1 MELKLFKAEDYE
13 YFSWL
18 LISLLF
24 LIFCFKISFSVYKLS
39 SKLFIS
45 VFIGKLFILPK
56 SKLTYCSG
64 IRFILSVF
72 MKSFLSLR
80 YYFVT
85 GAVLSSRLG
94 ESFPTLF
101 SFIKNYL
108 KYELE
113 GGQANDET
121 GNKLGIE
128 LPWLKKSWDR
138 ISLKDGLL
146 IGSVYSIFVIKS
158 LP

>member
-1 MELKLFKAEDYE
+1 
-13 YFSWL
+13 
-18 LISLLF
+18 
-24 LIFCFKISFSVYKLS
+24 
-39 SKLFIS
+39 
-45 VFIGKLFILPK
+45 
-56 SKLTYCSG
+56 
-64 IRFILSVF
+64 

-85 GAVLSSRLG
+85 GAVFSSRLG

-128 LPWLKKSWDR
+128 LP
-138 ISLKDGLL
+138 
-146 IGSVYSIFVIKS
+146 
-158 LP
+158 